1 MTTKTRSTILQTLIF
16 AILGI
21 ALIVWRYNAMS
32 ESDKDAMFQAF
43 GNVRW
48 VWAIPI
54 FIASFF
60 SHYFRALR
68 WKQLLSPLSIV
79 PKTSNVVY
87 SVLIGYLAN
96 VAVPRMGEIAK
107 CTVLAKYE
115 KVPADKL
122 IGTIIAERAFDV
134 VCFGVLLLL
143 TLMAQYPIIAPYA
156 QQVFSYLFKDELGN
170 FLWMRILLLAILGIV
185 GLVGMVVFYKK
196 TKGTKIGQILNG
208 ILAGLIAIKNVK
220 NKTAFLLNTILIWG
234 LYTSIAIMVLYAM
247 PETSHLSPL
256 VGLSVITFGSIA
268 MMVPAPGSIAYPVIV
283 APVLV
288 LYGLSEPIGQAYGW
302 INWAAQNATVI
313 SFGIAA
319 LILLPLSNRTKNEL
333 N

>member
-1 MTTKTRSTILQTLIF
+1 MTAKTRSTILQTLVF

-32 ESDKDAMFQAF
+32 EEDKNAMFRAL

-48 VWAIPI
+48 VWIIPI
-54 FIASFF
+54 VIASFF

-68 WKQLLSPLSIV
+68 WKQLLSPIDIF
-79 PKTSNVVY
+79 PKTSNAIY
-87 SVLIGYLAN
+87 AVLIGYLAN
-96 VAVPRMGEIAK
+96 IAVPRMGEIAK

-134 VCFGVLLLL
+134 ICFGFLLLL
-143 TLMAQYPIIAPYA
+143 TLVLQYPIIAPYA
-156 QQVFSYLFKDELGN
+156 HQVFAYLLKDASGN
-170 FLWMRILLLAILGIV
+170 YLWLRIAMLFVVAFVGILIFIFL
-185 GLVGMVVFYKK
+185 YKK
-196 TKGTKIGQILNG
+196 TKGTKIGKILNG
-208 ILAGLIAIKNVK
+208 ILAGLTAIKHVK
-220 NKTAFLLNTILIWG
+220 YKTIFFLHTILIWG

-247 PETSHLSPL
+247 PETAHLSSL
-256 VGLSVITFGSIA
+256 VGLSIITFGSIA

-302 INWAAQNATVI
+302 INWAIQNATI
-313 SFGIAA
+313 IFFGIIA
-319 LILLPLSNRTKNEL
+319 LVLLPLTNKYKDEL